1 MADLHVPVV
10 NHPASPAATC
20 LAFAVV
26 AAMLVSA
33 IPFAAESP
41 APPASPPPSP
51 VAVSSVRSTG
61 PPPSLPALQ
70 STLSVNA
77 SSVNLSSLFW
87 GATVNNEV
95 RMFRGETAAV
105 NATPARV
112 LVWPGAMAGEDYDPL
127 TDTHYDT
134 YTGVPIRALTD
145 EAQFVQ
151 LCRATHCTAVVQVP
165 AEIDDPQIAEAIV
178 NYTEVNLSFTPAY
191 WMIGNEPELWEHWQV
206 PWNEWESTYSNGPTP
221 TQFGQEVVTYVQAI
235 RAVDPTTPILGLP
248 ASGCTCGYWTF
259 PQWISGVLNVTG
271 DRIQAVAFHEYP
283 AGWLGTGD
291 GSLLDFYQTIQG
303 AASIPVRIAA
313 ARAAVESSCP
323 GCNVS
328 VWVSELGSA
337 LSWSAYGQ
345 YAIGFSGA
353 LSLGSQL
360 TQAMDD
366 NVSNVDLF
374 ATELATT
381 NSWFSP
387 TGQARPD
394 YQAYT
399 EVFDHLGTEAF
410 SVNMS
415 GLNHTVYAIDTIAPH
430 DQGRRDLLVLND
442 NITNSVEFS
451 PQFAERLGDVPVLAL
466 SWNGSIHST
475 ESNGTTWVEPYTP
488 NPVPTEFPDGLPANY
503 TLPPQSLVLFE
514 SYPNPASYV
523 QVREHGVPNGTA
535 WYLQLGARF
544 YETNANNVSLL
555 VPTGSYAIGSL
566 GIPLPIDGHERN
578 PTEQLGPFLSSPFS
592 VGGPYANASVNFV
605 VQWRV
610 NATASPAGSGTVT
623 PGAVWWNDSEPL
635 NLSVVA
641 PAPGY
646 AFAGWSGW
654 GPGAANGTAR
664 TIRVD
669 PTGGITERARFV
681 IGDPVTILEGG
692 LPDNT
697 TWSVTVRGFTT
708 NSTGGVLMLYEPVGS
723 YGYSVSPVPGY
734 RAVPKDGGFL
744 VNSYGASVSVRFVAL
759 TPPAP
764 KYPVTFH
771 VSGLPAAWTVSIE
784 VRGTNEVGG
793 MAGAR
798 FLLSNGTYAYRL
810 GYEPGYHAVA
820 GIKTFEVAG
829 GPLTVNVEFVPT
841 VYRVLW
847 TPIGSRAW
855 MNWSVAVNGTTYWGG
870 GSAVST
876 TLENGTYPYRIDVP
890 SNFSST
896 PPSGLLRIDG
906 SAARLSPVFSLLEF
920 AARFAVGG
928 PEPSGPWTVR
938 LGNSTLP
945 GTSNGTSFLEAN
957 GTYTFDVHP
966 PSGEFAVPS
975 HGNLTVAGTVPPQ
988 VIQFYPTSE
997 KPSDALIA
1005 RLSAGVA
1012 WVVVWLGGAGVLA
1025 YVVLGGIWHRTRH
1038 QRN

>member
-1 MADLHVPVV
+1 MADRHVPVV
-10 NHPASPAATC
+10 NHSASSAANC
-20 LAFAVV
+20 LALAVV
-26 AAMLVSA
+26 AVILVSA
-33 IPFAAESP
+33 IPFAAGSS
-41 APPASPPPSP
+41 APSASPPRSP
-51 VAVSSVRSTG
+51 LAVSAARSTG
-61 PPPSLPALQ
+61 PHLKLPTLQ
-70 STLSVNA
+70 STLSVNT

-95 RMFRGETAAV
+95 RMFRGETDAV

-134 YTGVPIRALTD
+134 YSGVPIHALTD

-151 LCRATHCTAVVQVP
+151 LCRATRCTAVVQVP
-165 AEIDDPQIAEAIV
+165 AEIDNPRIAEAIV

-206 PWNEWESTYSNGPTP
+206 PWNAWETTYTVGPTP
-221 TQFGQEVVTYVQAI
+221 AQFGHEVVTLVKAI

-248 ASGCTCGYWTF
+248 ASGCTCGAWTF

-271 DRIQAVAFHEYP
+271 DLIQAVAFHEYP

-313 ARAAVESSCP
+313 ARTAVESSCP

-381 NSWFSP
+381 NSWFNT
-387 TGQARPD
+387 TGHARPD

-399 EVFDHLGTEAF
+399 EVFNHLGTEAF
-410 SVNMS
+410 PVNMS
-415 GLNHTVYAIDTIAPH
+415 GLNHTVYAIDTIAPR
-430 DQGRRDLLVLND
+430 DQGRLDLLILND

-514 SYPNPASYV
+514 SYPAPASYV
-523 QVREHGVPNGTA
+523 QVGEHGVPNGTA
-535 WYLQLGARF
+535 WYLQLGGRF
-544 YETNANNVSLL
+544 YETNATNISLL
-555 VPTGSYAIGSL
+555 VPAGSYAIGSV
-566 GIPLPIDGHERN
+566 GIPLPIAGRERN
-578 PTEQLGPFLSSPFS
+578 PTERLGPFVHSPFP
-592 VGGPYANASVNFV
+592 VGGMYANATVNFV
-605 VQWRV
+605 DQRWV
-610 NATASPAGSGTVT
+610 NATASPAESGTVT
-623 PGAVWWNDSEPL
+623 PGAIWWNDSEPL

-654 GPGAANGTAR
+654 GPGAANGTLR
-664 TIRVD
+664 TIQVD

-681 IGDPVTILEGG
+681 VGNPVVMLEGG
-692 LPDNT
+692 LPANT

-708 NSTGGVLMLYEPVGS
+708 NSTSSGLVLYEPAGS
-723 YGYSVSPVPGY
+723 YGYSVTPVPGY
-734 RAVPKDGGFL
+734 RAVPKDGSFL
-744 VNSYGASVSVRFVAL
+744 VNSVGAYVPVRFVAL

-764 KYPVTFH
+764 TFPVTFRI
-771 VSGLPAAWTVSIE
+771 SGLPATWPVSIE
-784 VRGTNEVGG
+784 VRGTIEVGG
-793 MAGAR
+793 IAGET
-798 FLLSNGTYAYRL
+798 FLLSNGTYAYQL
-810 GYEPGYHAVA
+810 GYEPGYHPVT

-829 GPLTVNVEFVPT
+829 GPLTVNVGFVPT

-847 TPIGSRAW
+847 TPIGSRPW
-855 MNWSVAVNGTTYWGG
+855 MNWSVAVNGTTLWGSVSG
-870 GSAVST
+870 VST
-876 TLENGTYPYRIDVP
+876 TLENGSYTYRINVP
-890 SNFSST
+890 SNFSTT
-896 PPSGLLRIDG
+896 PRSGVLLVDG
-906 SAARLSPVFSLLEF
+906 SAARIVPAFSLLEY
-920 AARFAVGG
+920 AGRFAVGG
-928 PEPSGPWTVR
+928 PEPSGPWSVR

-966 PSGEFAVPS
+966 PLGEFSVPS

-997 KPSDALIA
+997 KPSAALIA
-1005 RLSAGVA
+1005 HLTAGVV
-1012 WVVVWLGGAGVLA
+1012 WVSVWVGGAGGLA
-1025 YVVLGGIWHRTRH
+1025 YVALGGVRRWARH
-1038 QRN
+1038 ARD

>member
-1 MADLHVPVV
+1 MADPHVPVV
-10 NHPASPAATC
+10 HHPDSLVATC
-20 LAFAVV
+20 LALAVV
-26 AAMLVSA
+26 AAILGSA
-33 IPFAAESP
+33 IPLAAGSP
-41 APPASPPPSP
+41 APSASTPRSP
-51 VAVSSVRSTG
+51 LAVMAARSTG
-61 PPPSLPALQ
+61 PHPQLPVLQ

-87 GATVNNEV
+87 GVTVNNEV

-134 YTGVPIRALTD
+134 YSGVPIHALTD

-206 PWNEWESTYSNGPTP
+206 PWNDWETTYTAGPTP
-221 TQFGQEVVTYVQAI
+221 TQFGQEVVKYVKAI

-259 PQWISGVLNVTG
+259 PQWIAGVLNVTG
-271 DRIQAVAFHEYP
+271 DLIQAVAFHEYP

-313 ARAAVESSCP
+313 ARTAVESSCP

-337 LSWSAYGQ
+337 LSWSDYGQ

-360 TQAMDD
+360 TQAMDE

-410 SVNMS
+410 PVNMS

-451 PQFAERLGDVPVLAL
+451 PQFAEGLGNAPVLAL
-466 SWNGSIHST
+466 SWNGSIQST

-488 NPVPTEFPDGLPANY
+488 NPVPTEFPNGLPANY

-514 SYPNPASYV
+514 AYPARATYV
-523 QVREHGVPNGTA
+523 QVREDGVPNGTA
-535 WYLQLGARF
+535 WYFQMGSRS
-544 YETNANNVSLL
+544 YETNANNISLL
-555 VPTGSYAIGSL
+555 VPAGSYAIGSV
-566 GIPLPIDGHERN
+566 GIPLPIDGRERY
-578 PTEQLGPFLSSPFS
+578 PTEQLGPFVRSPFT
-592 VGGPYANASVNFV
+592 VGGAYANATVNFV
-605 VQWRV
+605 DQWRV
-610 NATASPAGSGTVT
+610 NVTASPAGSGTVT

-654 GPGAANGTAR
+654 GPGAANGTLR
-664 TIRVD
+664 TIQVD

-681 IGDPVTILEGG
+681 VGDPVWMVEGG

-708 NSTGGVLMLYEPVGS
+708 NSTDNNLTLYEPVGS
-723 YGYSVSPVPGY
+723 YGYNVTPEPGY

-744 VNSYGASVSVRFVAL
+744 VNSNGAFVAVRFVAL

-764 KYPVTFH
+764 RFPVTFQI
-771 VSGLPAAWTVSIE
+771 SGLPSVWPVSIA
-784 VRGTNEVGG
+784 VRGTIEVGG
-793 MAGAR
+793 IAAAT
-798 FLLSNGTYAYRL
+798 FLLSNGTYGYRV

-820 GIKTFEVAG
+820 GLKTFEVAG

-855 MNWSVAVNGTTYWGG
+855 MNWSVAVNGTTLWGG
-870 GSAVST
+870 VSGVST
-876 TLENGTYPYRIDVP
+876 TLENGTYAYRIDVP
-890 SNFSST
+890 SNFSAT
-896 PPSGLLRIDG
+896 PPTGVFLVEG
-906 SAARLSPVFSLLEF
+906 SAPRVSPVFSLLEF

-928 PEPSGPWTVR
+928 PEPTGPWTVR
-938 LGNSTLP
+938 LGNSTLT
-945 GTSNGTSFLEAN
+945 GTNIGTSFLEAN

-997 KPSDALIA
+997 KPSAALIA
-1005 RLSAGVA
+1005 RLTAGVV
-1012 WVVVWLGGAGVLA
+1012 WVSVWIGGAGGLA
-1025 YVVLGGIWHRTRH
+1025 YLALGRVRHRARH